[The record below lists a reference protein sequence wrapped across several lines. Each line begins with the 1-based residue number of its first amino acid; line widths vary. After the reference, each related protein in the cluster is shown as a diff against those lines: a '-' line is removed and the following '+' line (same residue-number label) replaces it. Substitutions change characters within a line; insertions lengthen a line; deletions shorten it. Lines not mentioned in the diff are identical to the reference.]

1 MSLKG
6 NTTEE
11 KIWNFLIEKIKNPY
25 GVAGLMGNMYA
36 ESALQSNNLQQTYEK
51 KLGFSDDSYTKAVDN
66 GSYTNFIHD
75 SAGYGLVQWTYWS
88 LKEYLYNFAKKKG
101 KSIGDLE
108 MQLECVCQQLSEGY
122 KTIWNTL
129 LSATSV
135 KEASNVVLLK
145 FERPADQ
152 SVAVQNKR
160 ASYGQ
165 NYYDKYA
172 NKTTVKEETKVAKY
186 SRQKVVDLVNSWLG
200 YSESNGK
207 HKIIVDIYNSFSGT
221 LPRRTKMQY
230 DWAWCACTWSAL
242 AVKLGYTAIM
252 PIEISCYYL
261 IENAKKMGCWVEKDG
276 YVPKPGDAVLYD
288 WDDGSSYASY
298 DNTNSPDH
306 VGTVVYVNANAG
318 YFEVVEGNYSN
329 SVKKR
334 TVAINGRYIRGF
346 ITPKYDDNTV
356 VTPTTPTTPTG
367 EKKSVDTI
375 AHEVIAGKWGNGD
388 ARKKALTNAGYDYN
402 AVQNKVN
409 EILNGSATK
418 PATPTQDQN
427 QPSTKKVTATEYA
440 QKFDKS
446 IAGSY
451 KTTADLYCRNGA
463 GTNKKALVIIP
474 KGTVVKNYGYYSLFN
489 SVKWFYIQFT
499 IDGVQYTGFSSSAY
513 LARA

>member
-1 MSLKG
+1 M
-6 NTTEE
+6 
-11 KIWNFLIEKIKNPY
+11 
-25 GVAGLMGNMYA
+25 
-36 ESALQSNNLQQTYEK
+36 
-51 KLGFSDDSYTKAVDN
+51 
-66 GSYTNFIHD
+66 
-75 SAGYGLVQWTYWS
+75 
-88 LKEYLYNFAKKKG
+88 
-101 KSIGDLE
+101 
-108 MQLECVCQQLSEGY
+108 
-122 KTIWNTL
+122 
-129 LSATSV
+129 
-135 KEASNVVLLK
+135 
-145 FERPADQ
+145 
-152 SVAVQNKR
+152 QNKR

-200 YSESNGK
+200 YSEANGK
-207 HKIIVDIYNSFSGT
+207 YKIIVDIYNSFSGT

-242 AVKLGYTAIM
+242 AIKLGYTAIM

-375 AHEVIAGKWGNGD
+375 AREVIAGKWGNGD

-402 AVQNKVN
+402 AVQNRVN
-409 EILNGSATK
+409 KILNGSATK
-418 PATPTQDQN
+418 PTTPTQDQN
-427 QPSTKKVTATEYA
+427 QPSAKKVTATEYA

-463 GTNKKALVIIP
+463 GTNKKALVVIP

-489 SVKWFYIQFT
+489 SVKWFYIQF
-499 IDGVQYTGFSSSAY
+499 IVDGVQYTGFSSSAY
-513 LARA
+513 LARV